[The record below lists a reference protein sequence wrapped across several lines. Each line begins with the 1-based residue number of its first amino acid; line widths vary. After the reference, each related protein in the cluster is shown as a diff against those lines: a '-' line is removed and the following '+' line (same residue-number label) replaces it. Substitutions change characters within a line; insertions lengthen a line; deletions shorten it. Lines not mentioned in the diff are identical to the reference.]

1 MFYPVNVLALAF
13 CAVPFAFGAL
23 RSGGLSKRLFL
34 GIVLA
39 LGFYFLQRAIVS
51 LGVVY
56 NLHPALANAVPPLIL
71 AAAAWVYFRKHA

>member
-1 MFYPVNVLALAF
+1 VLILAF

-39 LGFYFLQRAIVS
+39 LGFYFLQKAIVS
-51 LGVVY
+51 IGSVY
-56 NLHPALANAVPPLIL
+56 GFHPAVANLIPPLIL
-71 AAAAWVYFRKHA
+71 IAAASLYFRRHA